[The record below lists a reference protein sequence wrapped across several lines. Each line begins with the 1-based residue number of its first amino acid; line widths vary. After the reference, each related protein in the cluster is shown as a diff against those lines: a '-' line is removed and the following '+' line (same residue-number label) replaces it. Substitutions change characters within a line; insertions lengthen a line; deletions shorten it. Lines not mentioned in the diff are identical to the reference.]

1 MVLFVEI
8 FVCMISND
16 TVLHESEW
24 LSIVWVAQ
32 AFEHPMAVTQLS
44 VLSCMNSIT
53 LSISRLDLSILEK
66 GEINF
71 LFFPQAYTVVLF

>member
-8 FVCMISND
+8 FDCMFSND
-16 TVLHESEW
+16 TVLHGFEW

-44 VLSCMNSIT
+44 VLSCMNSIC
-53 LSISRLDLSILEK
+53 LSISRLYLSILEK
-66 GEINF
+66 VEPN
-71 LFFPQAYTVVLF
+71 LFSFFNPTQ